1 MYRNNLF
8 TTIEATAALKNLA
21 SIRWRQKDFQGA
33 EELLAQALFAL
44 ETSDQYGLEHE
55 QTKNMREMLLRLR
68 QGQPP
73 PAPPSLPS
81 SSSTTGRKKKVLKEA
96 SKPSD
101 TALFA
106 KKENKGE

>member
-1 MYRNNLF
+1 MYRNNMF

-21 SIRWRQKDFQGA
+21 SIRWRQKDYKGA
-33 EELLAQALFAL
+33 EDLLAQALFAL

-55 QTKNMREMLLRLR
+55 QTKLMREMLFRLR

-73 PAPPSLPS
+73 PAPPALPTS
-81 SSSTTGRKKKVLKEA
+81 ATSRRKKVLKES

-106 KKENKGE
+106 EREKNDE

>member
-1 MYRNNLF
+1 MF

-21 SIRWRQKDFQGA
+21 SIRWRQKDYKGA

-55 QTKNMREMLLRLR
+55 QTKLMREMLFRLR

-73 PAPPSLPS
+73 PAPPALPAAAS
-81 SSSTTGRKKKVLKEA
+81 RRRKVLKE
-96 SKPSD
+96 SFKPSD

-106 KKENKGE
+106 EEEMDE

>member
-1 MYRNNLF
+1 MYRNNMF

-21 SIRWRQKDFQGA
+21 SIRWRQKDYKGA

-55 QTKNMREMLLRLR
+55 QTKLMREMLFRLR

-73 PAPPSLPS
+73 PAPPALPAPAS
-81 SSSTTGRKKKVLKEA
+81 RRKKVLKES

-106 KKENKGE
+106 EEEEMDA